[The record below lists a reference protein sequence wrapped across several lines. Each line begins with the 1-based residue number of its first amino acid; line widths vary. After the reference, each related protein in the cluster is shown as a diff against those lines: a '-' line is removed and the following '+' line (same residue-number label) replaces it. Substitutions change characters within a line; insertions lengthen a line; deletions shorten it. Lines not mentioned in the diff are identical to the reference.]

1 MWHRVLARWLRLRLS
16 TASAAPIVV
25 MSAEAEFRPRI
36 TGRSLDAYRVQGGA
50 GRGGDRRLA
59 GRYSQYCV
67 ELLRS
72 FELFCQRGGND
83 LSVQR
88 GCQTAESRDQHD
100 PYASRATKH
109 RSPPPPV
116 ECGIRANGHHQ
127 SWPDPAPPSFGG
139 IACNSTGCSRCHR
152 TVAPFT
158 HDPRRAAARR
168 ETLCRASATRPKRG
182 GERCRCIAQR
192 SIAASI
198 FVHGDS
204 SSAWVLHCR
213 WH

>member
-109 RSPPPPV
+109 RSPPPPLSA
-116 ECGIRANGHHQ
+116 GFAPTDIINPGPIRRPPRLGGLHAIARVAHDAIGQ
-127 SWPDPAPPSFGG
+127 SHL
-139 IACNSTGCSRCHR
+139 SRTIRGVQQLDAKH
-152 TVAPFT
+152 F
-158 HDPRRAAARR
+158 AARVR
-168 ETLCRASATRPKRG
+168 HVPNGGARDAGAS
-182 GERCRCIAQR
+182 R
-192 SIAASI
+192 S
-198 FVHGDS
+198 VQ
-204 SSAWVLHCR
+204 
-213 WH
+213 